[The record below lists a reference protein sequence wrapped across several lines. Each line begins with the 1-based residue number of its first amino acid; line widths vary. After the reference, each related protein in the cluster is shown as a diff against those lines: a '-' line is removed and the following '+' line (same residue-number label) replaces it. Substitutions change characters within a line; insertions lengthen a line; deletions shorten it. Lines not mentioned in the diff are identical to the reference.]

1 VITSSLLAIRKL
13 ITTLP
18 ANQIEDLKEPLK
30 TLLKDGKFWKHGKTT
45 ITSVYFKQNE
55 ILFLHYIFT
64 VFKKEILFLHYI
76 FTVLKKEILFLHYI
90 FTVFKKIIAI
100 FFSLH
105 IYKIVKNKEN
115 LKTLLKDGKFWK
127 HGKTTI
133 TSVYFKQNLIPIISF
148 KSFLYFLLFC
158 KYVERKK

>member
-1 VITSSLLAIRKL
+1 MIRLSVILVIMSVLTSITAVDLYISLKCYFLIYYRTTEQDEMINKYNRVITSSLLAIRKL

-45 ITSVYFKQNE
+45 ITSVYFKQN
-55 ILFLHYIFT
+55 
-64 VFKKEILFLHYI
+64 
-76 FTVLKKEILFLHYI
+76 
-90 FTVFKKIIAI
+90 
-100 FFSLH
+100 
-105 IYKIVKNKEN
+105 
-115 LKTLLKDGKFWK
+115 
-127 HGKTTI
+127 
-133 TSVYFKQNLIPIISF
+133 LIPIISF